1 MTTRTVVPTFAVP
14 AMENQRSGGVRPSS
28 CESRVKSVYEEC
40 LSYELGQA
48 GIPHECRALLP
59 VVYKDIRLES
69 GFRADILVAGRRGHC

>member
-1 MTTRTVVPTFAVP
+1 MTATL
-14 AMENQRSGGVRPSS
+14 SGDTLTERIIGLAIDVHRHSGPGLL
-28 CESRVKSVYEEC
+28 KSVYEEC